1 MCVPLI
7 TFICFEHFDT
17 ASDHASFPVS
27 RPPVALGR
35 GDAEEVKEEVGFNIA
50 HTCLYYLDCS
60 SRSRLAKGYQIVIT
74 HLVNDATLCISGFGS
89 PPSSM
94 RGVAAPDDLRFG
106 MRPLVPIYR
115 NRALRRV
122 EPPGSSN
129 RCRFNMSI
137 K

>member
-122 EPPGSSN
+122 EPPGTIEVRTDAGST
-129 RCRFNMSI
+129 
-137 K
+137 